1 VTSTHPGPLS
11 QISFIKGK
19 VDAPEFVAAVA
30 EAKPDAVI
38 HLAGLQMPTCRANPV
53 LGASVNVIGTL
64 NVFEAAKAIKA
75 AGGAPPKIVYA
86 SSAAVFGPD
95 AEYGE
100 KAAGDMSTP
109 KPSSHYGAYKLCAEF
124 AAKAY
129 FLTDGIPSVGLR
141 PLTVYGPGRD
151 TGLTSFPTRAIA
163 ASVLGKPFEIPFSG
177 ATVYIHIREIADIF
191 VQTARNN
198 VVADGKVY
206 TIGGDTV
213 DTATF
218 VAELD
223 KILPGSA
230 AGITVTGGSLP
241 IASKLDDAALRAD
254 YPMLLRI
261 PLADGIKETVEV
273 YKVMAGKGTLT
284 I

>member
-1 VTSTHPGPLS
+1 M
-11 QISFIKGK
+11 
-19 VDAPEFVAAVA
+19 VDANPEAI
-30 EAKPDAVI
+30 I
-38 HLAGLQMPTCRANPV
+38 HLAGLQVPTCRDNPI
-53 LGASVNVIGTL
+53 LGAKVNVLGTL
-64 NVFEAAKAIKA
+64 NVFEAAKQLKA
-75 AGGAPPKIVYA
+75 TKGTSPKIVYA

-100 KAAGDMSTP
+100 QAVGDLSAP
-109 KPSSHYGAYKLCAEF
+109 KPTSHYGAYKLCCEY

-129 FLTDGIPSVGLR
+129 FIANGIPSVGLR

-151 TGLTSFPTRAIA
+151 QGLTSFPSRSVA
-163 ASVLGKPFEIPFSG
+163 AVILGQNFEIPFSG

-198 VVADGKVY
+198 TVADAKVY

-213 DTATF
+213 DTKTF

-223 KILPGSA
+223 KIIPGSA
-230 AGITVTGGSLP
+230 GKITITGGSLP
-241 IASKLDDAALRAD
+241 IASKLDDAALRTD

-261 PLADGIKETVEV
+261 PLHQGIQETVSV
-273 YKVMAGKGTLT
+273 YQELAKKGTLT
-284 I
+284 V